1 MEDSASIAPM
11 AIARPLGAHR
21 FEAFSPKLAR
31 RVTFFRRPALEQ
43 WLVIEADP
51 TARTFCER
59 PGCVMLDGQRYLADF
74 WVRYADRQE
83 LITLFDPMAIPAD
96 KGAAVIANPTKPI
109 TVRRIEPAELAAS
122 RMWVENWQ
130 RMLPCLIAARGLI
143 ADPLLDDIVR
153 FVALPQPLLAIE
165 REFSTGDSMLV
176 RAAVFGLLHAGRI
189 QSPAL
194 HLEALSLLTSF
205 VASET
210 VS

>member
-1 MEDSASIAPM
+1 MEDSAYLAPV
-11 AIARPLGAHR
+11 AIVRPLGAHR

-83 LITLFDPMAIPAD
+83 LIALFDPMAMPAG
-96 KGAAVIANPTKPI
+96 KGLAVVANTAASI
-109 TVRRIEPAELAAS
+109 TVRRIEPAELTAS
-122 RMWVENWQ
+122 RIWVENWQ

-143 ADPLLDDIVR
+143 ADPFLDDIVR

-189 QSPAL
+189 QAPAL
-194 HLEALSLLTSF
+194 RAEALSLITSF
-205 VASET
+205 LASET